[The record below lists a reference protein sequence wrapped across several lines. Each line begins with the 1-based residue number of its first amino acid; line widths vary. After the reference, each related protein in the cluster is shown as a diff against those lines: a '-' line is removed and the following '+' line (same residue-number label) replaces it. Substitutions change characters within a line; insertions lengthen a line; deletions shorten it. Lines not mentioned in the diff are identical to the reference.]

1 VTINSNSGRDTRLDI
16 IRGLA
21 MVTIVLNHL
30 TEMVFSISRW
40 GRFWKFPTPFYYGFS
55 SAAELFVMLSGYMVG
70 MVYLSKPDP
79 YRKLGNRAWKIY
91 VTSVVV
97 FVAVLPFSQVGSRA
111 YLRHTGLLKFVSD
124 PSSAVLNM
132 LTLQEA
138 PRLIGVLSLYIVL
151 MIATPLFILI
161 LKRSVWMAIG
171 ISVVLYLFMQWD
183 GALDLVPLPGTP
195 FHPLAWQLLFF
206 IPMIAGRSRLHI
218 GAFQFIE
225 RYPVILPLTA
235 LLLLGSAAAK
245 IGSGIGVLP
254 GAPWTARM
262 TIGGVAI
269 GHSVVLLIFYMA
281 ALTRAKTWL
290 SHQPFRALATIGS
303 HSLYCFAVSIVAT
316 YLAGWLWDVA
326 WPNYVSYLVTCAGL
340 VLVTYATALW
350 LERRKANS
358 KSEPVQT
365 SWFRLPGQAIR

>member
-1 VTINSNSGRDTRLDI
+1 VNFNSNSGRDTRLDI

-79 YRKLGNRAWKIY
+79 YRKLGKRAWLIY
-91 VTSVVV
+91 VTSIAV
-97 FVAVLPFSQVGSRA
+97 FVAVLPFSAVGSEA
-111 YLRHTGLLKFVSD
+111 YLRHTGLQAFVSD
-124 PSSAVLNM
+124 PWLAVFRM
-132 LTLQEA
+132 LTLQQA

-151 MIATPLFILI
+151 MIATPLFMLI
-161 LKRSVWMAIG
+161 LKRSVWLAFG
-171 ISVVLYLFMQWD
+171 VSGVLYLFMQWD
-183 GALDLVPLPGTP
+183 GALDVVPLPGTP
-195 FHPLAWQLLFF
+195 FHPMAWQLLFF
-206 IPMIAGRSRLHI
+206 IPMIAGRSRLHTR
-218 GAFQFIE
+218 AFQFIE
-225 RYPVILPLTA
+225 RYPIILPLTA

-245 IGSGIGVLP
+245 VGSGIGVLP

-281 ALTRAKTWL
+281 GLTRGKAWL

-316 YLAGWLWDVA
+316 YLAGWLWDIV
-326 WPNYVSYLVTCAGL
+326 WPNYVSYLITCAGL

-350 LERRKANS
+350 LENRKPTS
-358 KSEPVQT
+358 KLQP
-365 SWFRLPGQAIR
+365 I